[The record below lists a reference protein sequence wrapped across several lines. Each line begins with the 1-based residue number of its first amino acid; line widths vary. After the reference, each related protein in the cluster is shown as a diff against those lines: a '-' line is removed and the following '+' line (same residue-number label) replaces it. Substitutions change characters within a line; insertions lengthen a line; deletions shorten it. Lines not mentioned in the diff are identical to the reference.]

1 VRARLTTA
9 TAGVYLHAATRS
21 LHRAPIGQDLIA
33 YARRTV
39 ALRRDD
45 AFLVFRATFPIV
57 SLIPALYFPFIQRE
71 REKEKERERKVANGY
86 RTSYLAAFA
95 ASTANW
101 SMTTLFLTHAP
112 TTSTHVPVLRL
123 PYAGGPISRSHRRLR
138 PVDAERVRWRA
149 LAVSARLA
157 DRQFERVAR
166 SVRPSVRP
174 SDFAFNLL
182 ALRPQTSSK
191 RRFVP

>member
-57 SLIPALYFPFIQRE
+57 SLIPDLYFPFIQRE
-71 REKEKERERKVANGY
+71 RERERERTQSGE
-86 RTSYLAAFA
+86 
-95 ASTANW
+95 
-101 SMTTLFLTHAP
+101 
-112 TTSTHVPVLRL
+112 RL
-123 PYAGGPISRSHRRLR
+123 SNVI
-138 PVDAERVRWRA
+138 W
-149 LAVSARLA
+149 
-157 DRQFERVAR
+157 
-166 SVRPSVRP
+166 RPSP
-174 SDFAFNLL
+174 
-182 ALRPQTSSK
+182 P
-191 RRFVP
+191 RRRIGP